1 MILSM
6 TGYGKAE
13 AVLGNRKFKVEI
25 RSLNGKNAD
34 ISMKSSVLPRDKELE
49 LRQLI
54 ARTLVRGNIDAF
66 VSEEQAAEASEP
78 KQIDKELFL
87 KYCAQLRSLSE
98 EAGFQQMPESVFTA
112 ILHLPEVMK
121 VEKEEFTEEAYAQVE
136 AAMKEAL
143 EALVAFRKR
152 EGAVLEA
159 DLRQRVK
166 TILETLEKVENFEG
180 ERVVAIREK
189 MAARFAELNISPD
202 PSRMEQEMIFYIEK
216 LDVNEEKVRLRQHCS
231 YFIDTIEKEDC
242 PGKKLG
248 FIAQEMG
255 REINTLGSKSNNAMM
270 QQYVVM
276 MKDELEKIKEQVLNV
291 L

>member
-1 MILSM
+1 MSM

-13 AVLGNRKFKVEI
+13 AVFENRKFKVEI

-34 ISMKSSVLPRDKELE
+34 ISMKSSVLPKDKEIE

-54 ARTLVRGNIDAF
+54 SKTLVRGNIDAF
-66 VSEEQAAEASEP
+66 VSEEQAEVSEP
-78 KQIDKELFL
+78 KQIDRELFL

-98 EAGFQQMPESVFTA
+98 EAGFEQLSESVLSTV
-112 ILHLPEVMK
+112 LHLPEVMK
-121 VEKEEFTEEAYAQVE
+121 VEKEEFSEEAYIQVE
-136 AAMKEAL
+136 AAMREAMEGL
-143 EALVAFRKR
+143 IAFRRK

-189 MAARFAELNISPD
+189 MVARFAELNISPD

-231 YFIDTIEKEDC
+231 YFTDTMEKEDC